1 MVGSVKGSPSAT
13 TPNEQR
19 SNTDYTVKPGDNL
32 WQIAQTHGV
41 SLQKLLDDNPQFKA
55 NPDLIHPGQSVKIPA
70 PAKETRATSAPPV
83 AEEDAAPRSGEG
95 TRERAAA
102 AGVDPRSLS
111 APADRGSLGSV
122 DKLIDKTAR
131 VEGGGRYDAFNPNDN
146 GHGIAFGLIQFN
158 QKAGSLPTLM
168 KEMHAKDPA
177 KFNQVFGSDAQRV
190 LDAGF
195 VRSANLASPEMKAR
209 FREAGAHPAFQQVQR
224 DLAKREYFDPAQR
237 VAEANGIKSERG
249 MAMLFDA
256 SVQLG
261 VGGMTS
267 RLKAATA
274 TAGGGSEREILERFA
289 ASADNVTGGHNRR
302 RNLLNDPTLSDGP
315 LGSAPSAPLDG
326 DETGASPQGTRGGKV
341 VVQPGDSLAAIAGR
355 HGTTWEALYEANK
368 DQISNPNVI
377 HAGMSL
383 KLPNQP
389 FVDDTAPVSA
399 TISATTS
406 GGSALGNKVMTD
418 AKRIGDE
425 INRTGGYRFDG
436 VNDCWGFVR
445 RVLDPSLKERG
456 LPPLPTADA
465 GTAAGTKNWN
475 RISDWSK
482 VPVGT
487 PLSTHQGHAWGAQW
501 HGGIFAGTKD
511 GVPMIYDNS
520 GSKSAQLRPL
530 PNPDYFKYFHVP
542 SAQLLS

>member
-1 MVGSVKGSPSAT
+1 MVSKVQGSTTTAAT
-13 TPNEQR
+13 TNDPR
-19 SNTDYTVKPGDNL
+19 KSDYTVKAGDTL
-32 WQIAQTHGV
+32 WQIAQQHGV
-41 SLQKLLDDNPQFKA
+41 ALQKLLDDNPQFKA
-55 NPDLIHPGQSVKIPA
+55 NPDLIHPGQGVKIPA
-70 PAKETRATSAPPV
+70 KEAAPVTSAPPV
-83 AEEDAAPRSGEG
+83 AEEEAAPRSGEG

-102 AGVDPRSLS
+102 SGVDPRSLS
-111 APADRGSLGSV
+111 APTDRGALGSV

-146 GHGIAFGLIQFN
+146 GHGISFGLIQFN

-168 KEMHAKDPA
+168 KEMHTKDPA
-177 KFNQVFGSDAQRV
+177 KFNQVFGADAQRM
-190 LDAGF
+190 LDTNF
-195 VRSANLASPEMKAR
+195 VRSANLATPEMKAK

-224 DLAKREYFDPAQR
+224 DLAKRDYFDPAQK
-237 VAEANGIKSERG
+237 VGEANGIKSERG

-267 RLKAATA
+267 RLKAAA
-274 TAGGGSEREILERFA
+274 AGGGSERDILERFA

-315 LGSAPSAPLDG
+315 LGSAPSAPIDG
-326 DETGASPQGTRGGKV
+326 DEAGASPQGTRGGKA
-341 VVQPGDSLAAIAGR
+341 VVQPGDSLSSIAGR

-389 FVDDTAPVSA
+389 FVDDTAPVTA
-399 TISATTS
+399 PTTS
-406 GGSALGNKVMTD
+406 GGSALGNKVMSD
-418 AKRIGDE
+418 AKTIGDE

-445 RVLDPSLKERG
+445 RVLDPNLKERG

-465 GTAAGTKNWN
+465 GTPAGTKNWN
-475 RISDWSK
+475 RISDWSQ

-501 HGGIFAGTKD
+501 HGGIFAGMKD

-530 PNPDYFKYFHVP
+530 PNPEYFKYFHVP